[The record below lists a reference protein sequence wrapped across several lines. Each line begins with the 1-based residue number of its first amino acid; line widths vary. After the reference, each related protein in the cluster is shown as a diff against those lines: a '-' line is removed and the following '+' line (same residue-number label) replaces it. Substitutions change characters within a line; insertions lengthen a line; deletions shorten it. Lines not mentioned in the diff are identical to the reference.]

1 MIRPAVALSI
11 SLLLTVGSAIGVVY
25 ARQQS
30 RVLFGELSRLGNDRD
45 NLDFEFGRLELE
57 QATWAENNRIEQI
70 ARGKL
75 GMVSPTSAETLLIR
89 RQLP

>member
-1 MIRPAVALSI
+1 MIWRALALAV
-11 SLLLTVGSAIGVVY
+11 LLLATLVTAIGVVY

-30 RVLFGELSRLGNDRD
+30 RIAFVELTRLGNERD
-45 NLDFEFGRLELE
+45 DLNFEFGRLQLE

-75 GMVSPTSAETLLIR
+75 GMVSPSSSETIVIKR
-89 RQLP
+89 